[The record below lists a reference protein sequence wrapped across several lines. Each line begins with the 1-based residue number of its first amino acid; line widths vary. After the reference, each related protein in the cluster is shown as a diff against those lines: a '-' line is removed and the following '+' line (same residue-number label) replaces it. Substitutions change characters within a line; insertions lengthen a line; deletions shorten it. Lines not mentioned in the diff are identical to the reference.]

1 VSDVQ
6 QFLDILEEIAP
17 AALAASWDNVGLLIG
32 SPRSR
37 VSAIL
42 LALDPV
48 SALIGEA
55 QALAADLIITH
66 HPAIFQPLKRLRTD
80 QPGGGFLAAALRAGI
95 SVIGCHTNFDAASG
109 GVSDV
114 LADAL
119 GLAATTPLA
128 ADKTAPCCGIGRIGS
143 LPEPLPPEAFLD
155 RLRTALPLPWLLEA
169 GPRPA
174 SVRRAAVCGGSCADL
189 AETALAA
196 GADVFFTA
204 EIKHHVARW
213 AEEAGLWLLDGG
225 HFATENPA
233 AGRLRQ
239 HLTERTRRAG
249 LDVRIHLAAQETPL
263 RLVRQQLLMTTTRKE
278 RREHFER

>member
-1 VSDVQ
+1 MSDVQ

-17 AALAASWDNVGLLIG
+17 AALAASWDNVGLLVG

-37 VSAIL
+37 VSAVL
-42 LALDPV
+42 LALDATAAV
-48 SALIGEA
+48 VAEA
-55 QALAADLIITH
+55 QSLAADLIITH
-66 HPAIFQPLKRLRTD
+66 HPAIFQPLKQLRTD
-80 QPGGGFLAAALRAGI
+80 QPGGMFLAAALRADI

-119 GLAATTPLA
+119 GLTETAPLA
-128 ADKTAPCCGIGRIGS
+128 ADKTAYKTASCCGIGRIGT
-143 LPEPLPPEAFLD
+143 LPEPLPPKAFLN

-174 SVRRAAVCGGSCADL
+174 AVRRAAVCGGSCADL
-189 AETALAA
+189 AEAALAA
-196 GADVFFTA
+196 GANVFLTA
-204 EIKHHVARW
+204 EIKHHIARW

-233 AGRLRQ
+233 MGRLSQ
-239 HLTERTRRAG
+239 LLTVKTQQAG
-249 LDVRIHLAAQETPL
+249 LDVRIYLAAQKSPL
-263 RLVRQQLLMTTTRKE
+263 RLAEQNSE
-278 RREHFER
+278 E

>member
-1 VSDVQ
+1 MSDVQ

-17 AALAASWDNVGLLIG
+17 AALAASWDNVGLLVG

-37 VSAIL
+37 VSAVL
-42 LALDPV
+42 LALDATAAV
-48 SALIGEA
+48 VAEA
-55 QALAADLIITH
+55 QDLAADLIITH
-66 HPAIFQPLKRLRTD
+66 HPAIFQPLKQLLTD
-80 QPGGGFLAAALRAGI
+80 QPCGAFLAAALRAGI

-114 LADAL
+114 LAEAL
-119 GLAATTPLA
+119 GLTGTAPLT
-128 ADKTAPCCGIGRIGS
+128 ADKTAPCCGIGRIGT
-143 LPEPLPPEAFLD
+143 LPEPLLPEAFLK

-174 SVRRAAVCGGSCADL
+174 AVRRAAVCGGSCADL
-189 AETALAA
+189 AEAALAA
-196 GADVFFTA
+196 GADVFLTA

-233 AGRLRQ
+233 MGRLGQ
-239 HLTERTRRAG
+239 LLKERTRLAG
-249 LDVRIHLAAQETPL
+249 LSVPIHLAAQESPL
-263 RLVRQQLLMTTTRKE
+263 RLAGQNSEK
-278 RREHFER
+278 